1 MYSLYCK
8 WDIYFRQ
15 PVPDDV
21 SLSVESVAD
30 LAEVSTSRND
40 GATFNENNLN
50 KKKTQK
56 HNVKPKKKKQKEN
69 RQLFTEDSGI

>member
-15 PVPDDV
+15 PVPEDV

-30 LAEVSTSRND
+30 LAVVSTSRND
-40 GATFNENNLN
+40 GATFDKKN
-50 KKKTQK
+50 KKTQK
-56 HNVKPKKKKQKEN
+56 HNAKPKKKKQKEN
-69 RQLFTEDSGI
+69 RQQFTEDSGI